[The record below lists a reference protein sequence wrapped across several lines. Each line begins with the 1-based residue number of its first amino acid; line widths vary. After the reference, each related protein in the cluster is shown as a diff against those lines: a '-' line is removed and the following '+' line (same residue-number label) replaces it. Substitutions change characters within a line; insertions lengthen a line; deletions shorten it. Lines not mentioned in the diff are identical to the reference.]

1 MVDALNP
8 DRAREIERLTNER
21 RVLGHEAG
29 RLMRDK
35 GLEAA
40 QELGVSGGIIVIV
53 DREGLLLTAESYGT
67 ARPSHA
73 AVALDKIKTVL
84 NYRTS
89 SRGFGE
95 RMVELGLSRDDLAG
109 QVGSLAG
116 GGVGVWA
123 DPDFKEFVGAA
134 AFSGGTTTQDEAA
147 SVLAVERAG
156 FYTRITPLPEGQ
168 VPLISQQGPVAP
180 QG

>member
-1 MVDALNP
+1 MIDAHNP

-40 QELGVSGGIIVIV
+40 QELGVSGGIVVIV

-73 AVALDKIKTVL
+73 AVALDKTKTVL
-84 NYRTS
+84 NYRMS

-95 RMVELGLSRDDLAG
+95 RMVELGLSRDDLAE

-123 DPDFKEFVGAA
+123 DPDYKEFVGAA
-134 AFSGGTTTQDEAA
+134 AFSGGTTTQDEAIA
-147 SVLAVERAG
+147 VLAVERAG
-156 FYTRITPLPEGQ
+156 LYTKITPLPEGQ
-168 VPLISQQGPVAP
+168 VPLIPQQEPFVSQG
-180 QG
+180 

>member
-1 MVDALNP
+1 MVDAHNP
-8 DRAREIERLTNER
+8 DRAREIERLTVER

-29 RLMRDK
+29 KLIRER

-40 QELGVSGGIIVIV
+40 GELGISGGVIVIV

-67 ARPSHA
+67 ARPSHFP
-73 AVALDKIKTVL
+73 VALDKTKTVL

-95 RMVELGLSRDDLAG
+95 RLTELGLSRDDLAE
-109 QVGSLAG
+109 QPGSLAG

-123 DPDFKEFVGAA
+123 DPALTEFLGAA
-134 AFSGGTTTQDEAA
+134 GFSGGTTIQDEAA
-147 SVLAVERAG
+147 VVLAVERAG
-156 FYTRITPLPEGQ
+156 FYTKITPLPEGQ
-168 VPLISQQGPVAP
+168 VPLIPQQTPVPQQG
-180 QG
+180 